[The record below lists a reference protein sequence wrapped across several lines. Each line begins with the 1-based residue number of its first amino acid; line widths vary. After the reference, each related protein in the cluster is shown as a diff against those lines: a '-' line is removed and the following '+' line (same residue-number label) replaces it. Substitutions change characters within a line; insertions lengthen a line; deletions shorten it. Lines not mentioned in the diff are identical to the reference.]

1 MVVAGDYGGGGG
13 GGGGS
18 GNIGDSCNGYVD
30 IVT

>member
-1 MVVAGDYGGGGG
+1 MVVAGDYGGG

>member
-1 MVVAGDYGGGGG
+1 MVVAGDYGG